1 MFGRVRRVFARL
13 VSRLWPR
20 RRRMA
25 TPLTV
30 GLPAEWGDFERR
42 HAQLLKDV
50 LPPLMDVATKVVA
63 RTMESEHPHERLVF
77 LLGRHVPEDFNEI
90 FLLAAN
96 GYGIGA
102 LKLLRPMYERVV
114 TMMFLI
120 RNPEKAQDFFDWVL
134 VEKQKTLNHLKDEG
148 DDPTHYLTA
157 EEIEQVKAEYE
168 RVRHKFPK
176 KAHSW
181 ISLDLKSMA
190 HQVGVG
196 RMYLSLCHWP
206 TLQVHT
212 TLIGMT
218 ARMEIT
224 AEGGVGFKIGAQRT
238 EADLALL
245 GAHFCLLLALD
256 SHIAHFNLPI
266 DLRPLLDEYKK
277 YWDRETAQVVAPGAS

>member
-1 MFGRVRRVFARL
+1 VIL
-13 VSRLWPR
+13 K
-20 RRRMA
+20 MA
-25 TPLTV
+25 LTV
-30 GLPAEWGDFERR
+30 GLPEELQDFEHR
-42 HAQLLKDV
+42 HEKLLGAV
-50 LPPLMDVATKVVA
+50 LPPLMDAATQVFA
-63 RTMESEHPHERLVF
+63 RAMESEHPHERLAF
-77 LLGRHVPEDFNEI
+77 MLGRHVPEDFNEI

-102 LKLLRPMYERVV
+102 VKLLRPMYERVV

-148 DDPTHYLTA
+148 DDPTNYLTA

-168 RVRHKFPK
+168 HVRHKFPK

-181 ISLDLKSMA
+181 INLDLKSMA
-190 HQVGVG
+190 RTVGVG
-196 RMYLSLCHWP
+196 RMYLGLCHWP

-224 AEGGVGFKIGAQRT
+224 AEGGVSFKIGAQRK

-256 SHIAHFNLPI
+256 SHVRHFGLAV
-266 DLRPLLDEYKK
+266 DLAPRFGDYKT
-277 YWDRETAQVVAPGAS
+277 YWDRPGA